1 MLKAAPKSACAVHYL
16 TLALFVR
23 ITLTAGG
30 ETSSSRVLG
39 DVTTMNRVYMEPVSG
54 RNESFLVF
62 VPPATRSKVDE
73 NGVPPALVSF
83 AHGAFLLPELYEWF
97 GHSVAATGRV
107 VVMAR
112 VPGIPDS
119 RRLALAAAAGFL
131 GAREEAKAP
140 SSESSPLAGIV
151 GDIWVA
157 AGHSLGGG
165 TSFLSADAHIIGVP
179 EEGETGGKTGSTPL
193 PAGLLTLSAGA
204 WTLPPATT
212 SAARIVNGTPA
223 LLLTGSED
231 CIDPPENNSLKL
243 YNALYGTNLGLGE
256 KEQSNYDNDGKGNCK
271 GVVSIMGGCHCNF
284 ASFNAG
290 CSVTQTRCGAKGC
303 MRLREGQQATT
314 QALLTPWLDLVEQTV
329 VAKAT
334 GEWERSESKELLRA
348 TFRSGSSS
356 FATVLDEL
364 VANGAVSI
372 LAQDWGGCAVY

>member
-1 MLKAAPKSACAVHYL
+1 M
-16 TLALFVR
+16 R
-23 ITLTAGG
+23 
-30 ETSSSRVLG
+30 
-39 DVTTMNRVYMEPVSG
+39 
-54 RNESFLVF
+54 
-62 VPPATRSKVDE
+62 
-73 NGVPPALVSF
+73 F
-83 AHGAFLLPELYEWF
+83 ASELYEWF
-97 GHSVAATGRV
+97 GQSVAATGAL
-107 VVMAR
+107 VMAR

-165 TSFLSADAHIIGVP
+165 TSFLSADAHIIGAP
-179 EEGETGGKTGSTPL
+179 EEGGNGGKTGSTPL

-243 YNALYGTNLGLGE
+243 YDALYGTNLGLE
-256 KEQSNYDNDGKGNCK
+256 DKEQSNYNNDGKGNCK
-271 GVVSIMGGCHCNF
+271 GVVSILGGCHCNF

-290 CSVTQTRCGAKGC
+290 CSVTQTRCGAEGC

-314 QALLTPWLDLVEQTV
+314 QALLAPWLDLEQTV

-334 GEWERSESKELLRA
+334 GEWERLNLKSCRSA
-348 TFRSGSSS
+348 TASSG

-364 VANGAVSI
+364 GQRLCPYWRRTGEAALFIDRRYAALVGKYFCKVVFSG
-372 LAQDWGGCAVY
+372 DWAPAPQK